1 MMNDELPELAPIAI
15 RRPFVIHRSSFII
28 RHFLLAGGLLDFW
41 RHFQSRLGES
51 VYEVD

>member
-1 MMNDELPELAPIAI
+1 MSNGRQPSAPLAM
-15 RRPFVIHRSSFII
+15 RRPLVIHRSSSLI
-28 RHFLLAGGLLDFW
+28 HHLHLAGGLLDFL